1 MGVGQNMSPC
11 TSRMAWVIM
20 GKTGLPTEQVNEHVI
35 PEAIGVGREGGK
47 KEILS
52 SLVYM

>member
-1 MGVGQNMSPC
+1 
-11 TSRMAWVIM
+11 MAWVIM
-20 GKTGLPTEQVNEHVI
+20 GKTGLPTEQVNEHV
-35 PEAIGVGREGGK
+35 EAIGVGREGGK